1 MDAFESVVAMLL
13 ERRGYWVRTAYKVNL
28 TKAEKR
34 MIGRPSCPRWEL
46 DVVAYKGSSNELI
59 VVECK
64 SYLDSKGVAIS
75 GFDGTDAVASER
87 YKLFN
92 DDNLRQVVLNR
103 FVIQLEET
111 GSCAPSPKVTLCLA
125 AGRVAGE
132 PDRIKLKDH
141 FSSRGWIFWD
151 DEWLHSALVEV
162 SKCGYENE
170 VLAIVAKL
178 LLRKNSPL

>member
-13 ERRGYWVRTAYKVNL
+13 ERRGYWVRSAYKVDL
-28 TKAEKR
+28 TKEEKR

-46 DVVAYKGSSNELI
+46 DVVAYKGATNELL

-64 SYLDSKGVAIS
+64 SYLDSKGVGIS
-75 GFDGTDAVASER
+75 GFDGSDVDAAER

-92 DDNLRQVVLNR
+92 DDNLRRVIFNR
-103 FVIQLEET
+103 LILQLEEV
-111 GSCAPSPKVTLCLA
+111 GSCAPSPNVTLCLA
-125 AGRVAGE
+125 AGRVAKG
-132 PDRIKLKDH
+132 PDRMKLKEH
-141 FSSRGWIFWD
+141 FGKRGWRFWD

-178 LLRKNSPL
+178 LLRKNAPS